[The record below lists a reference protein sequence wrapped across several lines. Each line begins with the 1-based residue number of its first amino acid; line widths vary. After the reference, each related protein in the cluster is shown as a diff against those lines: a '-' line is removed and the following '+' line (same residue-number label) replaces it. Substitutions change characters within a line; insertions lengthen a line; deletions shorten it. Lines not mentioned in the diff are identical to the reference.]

1 MKTIDTVLDYWN
13 NGKNCAR
20 ATGAGILKANN
31 DKDYPV
37 LLATF
42 TVYGGGMGE
51 GSVCGAVSGS
61 IGAVSK
67 LLSDL
72 GHDDDFIRTK
82 INDLKSDLK
91 IHFERDSIDCKVM
104 LKEFAD
110 DSNVVDYQ
118 HPHRRDKCTSVIE
131 WITAYAQNLVDNSK

>member
-20 ATGAGILKANN
+20 ATGAGILKANKDN
-31 DKDYPV
+31 DYPV

-51 GSVCGAVSGS
+51 GSVCGAISGT

-67 LLSDL
+67 LFSDR
-72 GHDDDFIRTK
+72 GYDDDFIRTK
-82 INDLKSDLK
+82 INNLKSDLK
-91 IHFERDSIDCKVM
+91 THFDRGTINCKDI
-104 LKEFAD
+104 LNEFAD
-110 DSNVVDYQ
+110 DNNEVDYQ
-118 HPHRRDKCTSVIE
+118 HPNRRDKCTSVIE
-131 WITAYAQNLVDNSK
+131 WITDYAQNLIDESN

>member
-1 MKTIDTVLDYWN
+1 MDTIDTVLDYWN

-20 ATGAGILKANN
+20 ATGAGILRANN

-37 LLATF
+37 LLSTF

-51 GSVCGAVSGS
+51 GSVCGAVSGT

-67 LLSDL
+67 LLSDR
-72 GHDDDFIRTK
+72 GYDDDFIRAK

-91 IHFERDSIDCKVM
+91 TYFNRDSIDCKIM

-110 DSNVVDYQ
+110 KDNVVDYQ
-118 HPHRRDKCTSVIE
+118 HPERRNKCTSVIE
-131 WITAYAQNLVDNSK
+131 WITEYAQNLIDES